1 MPSVDTIP
9 RYFLYGEVPSE
20 VELLFLHV
28 EAIPARSGPHD
39 WTIRA
44 HAHPD
49 HHQILLMTQGG
60 GTLRLDE
67 NVLPFEAPA
76 LFVVPAL
83 AVHAI
88 EFHPNSD
95 GFVIT
100 VSTNFLQAAIE
111 DDEDLAAAFAR
122 RRHYVYNDIDPAS
135 GLSDAFQSI
144 AREFV
149 WSAPGRRTA
158 IKAHFQRIL
167 VGLTR
172 LQNDA
177 ASSGDHW
184 HHRDTEIV
192 VRYRELI
199 ERDFRQQPSLAGF
212 AALLG
217 VTTARLN
224 QACRAIIG
232 KTALTLLHDR
242 ILIEAKRSLLYTGMT
257 VAEIAWSMGFADPA
271 YFNRFFSRRAGVSPG
286 VFRNARGLGP
296 ETTTPPPLNGKSKR
310 NPEKSIAHP

>member
-1 MPSVDTIP
+1 MPNVDAIP
-9 RYFLYGEVPSE
+9 RYFLYGEAPSE
-20 VELLFLHV
+20 VELFFLHV
-28 EAIPARSGPHD
+28 EAIPVRSGPHD

-49 HHQILLMTQGG
+49 HHQILLMSQGG
-60 GTLRLDE
+60 GTLHLDE
-67 NVLPFEAPA
+67 NVLTFEAPA

-100 VSTNFLQAAIE
+100 VSTSFLQAAIE

-122 RRHYVYNDIDPAS
+122 RSRYVYNDLDPAS
-135 GLSDAFQSI
+135 RFLDAFQSL

-167 VGLTR
+167 VGLAR

-177 ASSGDHW
+177 ASGDGHW

-192 VRYRELI
+192 ARYRELI
-199 ERDFRQQPSLAGF
+199 ERDFRQQPPLAGF

-224 QACRAIIG
+224 QACRAVIG
-232 KTALTLLHDR
+232 KSALTLLHDR
-242 ILIEAKRSLLYTGMT
+242 IVIEAKRSLLYTGMT
-257 VAEIAWSMGFADPA
+257 VAEIAWSVGFSDPA
-271 YFNRFFSRRAGVSPG
+271 YFNRFFSRRTGGSPG
-286 VFRNARGLGP
+286 AFRSVTGRGG
-296 ETTTPPPLNGKSKR
+296 T
-310 NPEKSIAHP
+310 